1 MKEFELFDF
10 VPSVDFV
17 EQAFEFNLNMPKMI
31 TYTTIRVFMC

>member
-10 VPSVDFV
+10 VPSVDFI

-31 TYTTIRVFMC
+31 MCTAIRALVC